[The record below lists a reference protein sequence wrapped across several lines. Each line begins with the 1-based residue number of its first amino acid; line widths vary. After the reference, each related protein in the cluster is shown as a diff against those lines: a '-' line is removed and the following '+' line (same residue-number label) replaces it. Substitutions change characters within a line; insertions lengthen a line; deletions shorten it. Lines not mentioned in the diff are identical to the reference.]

1 MKPIRQNG
9 NRVGFI
15 QRRMKKIVLLL
26 WAFWPDRRPRDMN
39 NCHKLLPDALESIL
53 YENDRCVLIRDMDF
67 CVDPY
72 KPRIEII
79 VARKEEVDANG

>member
-1 MKPIRQNG
+1 
-9 NRVGFI
+9 
-15 QRRMKKIVLLL
+15 
-26 WAFWPDRRPRDMN
+26 MN

-53 YENDRCVLIRDMDF
+53 YENDRCVLIRDRDF